1 MTAINVV
8 RQRQAVHI
16 ISDGVFCDN
25 HGIVCEIGPN
35 AFALP
40 HLPAALAIRGASHF
54 MPFLAHRLSRECRSF
69 DDVLTKI
76 VRTAREVH
84 MSFPMAFGNLGFGSV
99 EPDFDL
105 VAVGWSQSRAAPT
118 SYLVSSHDRV
128 VARGL
133 SSSAWQLIELPDV
146 LIAPPIAENEIAASG
161 WAVPYSTDTFR
172 PDIDGLALLK
182 VQRLSRRVME
192 PRFGARG
199 YVYVVGG
206 FVQLTSV
213 SSDGVNSQILHRW
226 PDELGRRIE
235 PQAS

>member
-8 RQRQAVHI
+8 RQKRAVHI
-16 ISDGVFCDN
+16 ISDGVVCDHN
-25 HGIVCEIGPN
+25 GIVCEIGPN

-54 MPFLAHRLSRECRSF
+54 MPFLSHRLSRECHSF
-69 DDVLTKI
+69 DDLLIKI
-76 VRTAREVH
+76 VRAAQEVH
-84 MSFPMAFGNLGFGSV
+84 MSFPMALGNLGFGSI

-105 VAVGWSQSRAAPT
+105 VAVGWSNSRAAPT
-118 SYLVSSHDRV
+118 GYLVSSHDRV

-133 SSSAWQLIELPDV
+133 TANAWQLIELPDV
-146 LIAPPIAENEIAASG
+146 LIAPPIAEHQITATG
-161 WAVPYSTDTFR
+161 WQVPYSADSFR

-182 VQRLSRRVME
+182 AQRLSRRAADAS
-192 PRFGARG
+192 FGARG

-206 FVQLTSV
+206 FVQVTSV
-213 SSDGVNSQILHRW
+213 SSNGVNSEIVHRW

-235 PQAS
+235 PEAS